1 MWLYGICWI
10 PKDMAIN
17 HKICDAQFEIKY
29 DNGEIAK
36 LCVPVEMSRD
46 SESIKMAID
55 NLKKIGKDKY
65 NLVENDGK
73 GLISWGSYYEAIKNI
88 NKDIKFYTTKDEYG
102 YMSNFYRSKQIVDG
116 KEYITNE
123 HWYQSQKAVDPVIR
137 EWIRLSPTPHGAMMA
152 GRSLRKK
159 EVYPEWDKIKF
170 DVMKKGIY
178 LKFSQNE
185 EIRNKLLSTGDVN
198 IHEDSPTDMVWGIKG
213 QDMLG
218 KILMEV
224 REELRGNK
232 T

>member
-1 MWLYGICWI
+1 M
-10 PKDMAIN
+10 
-17 HKICDAQFEIKY
+17 
-29 DNGEIAK
+29 
-36 LCVPVEMSRD
+36 VE
-46 SESIKMAID
+46 
-55 NLKKIGKDKY
+55 GY
-65 NLVENDGK
+65 
-73 GLISWGSYYEAIKNI
+73 WI
-88 NKDIKFYTTKDEYG
+88 NKMEDIKFYTTKDEYG

-170 DVMKKGIY
+170 DVMKKGIHA
-178 LKFSQNE
+178 KFSQNE
-185 EIRNKLLSTGDVN
+185 DIKNKLLSTGDVN